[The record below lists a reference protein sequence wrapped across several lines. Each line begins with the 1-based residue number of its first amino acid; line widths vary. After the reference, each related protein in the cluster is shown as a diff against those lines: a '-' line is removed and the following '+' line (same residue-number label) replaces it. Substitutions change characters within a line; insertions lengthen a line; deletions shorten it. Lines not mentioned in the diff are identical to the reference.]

1 MKQILDYL
9 LSPFFHLY
17 FLVVLLIFHPI
28 QVLAY
33 KLGGD
38 RLRKRTVIVLN
49 WFFVKG
55 FWILGCPVRFSGF
68 EKLPV
73 GRPLIIV
80 ANHQSLYDI
89 PAVALGFRK
98 FYPRFISKIEL
109 SLNIPTISYDL
120 RKSGS
125 ALIDRENGAQSVKE
139 IFRLG
144 RLIEKERF
152 AACIFPEGTRSED
165 GQVRDFLPA
174 GILTLMRAAP
184 SALVVPFVIDGHD
197 RLQKKGMFP
206 LAVGTKITYTALDV
220 IDPKQHKPEEVV
232 AMAEHA
238 IKKALHQ
245 VS

>member
-1 MKQILDYL
+1 MKQFFGYFLTPI
-9 LSPFFHLY
+9 FHLY
-17 FLVVLLIFHPI
+17 FISVLLVFHPI
-28 QVLAY
+28 LVVSQL
-33 KLGGD
+33 LGGNQ
-38 RLRKRTVIVLN
+38 LRQKAVIVLN
-49 WFFVKG
+49 WLFVSG
-55 FWILGCPVRFSGF
+55 FWILGCRVLFLGF
-68 EKLPV
+68 EKLPA

-89 PAVALGFRK
+89 PAVALGFRR

-109 SLNIPTISYDL
+109 SRNIPTISYDL

-232 AMAEHA
+232 AMVEYA